1 MDTLNVAMFRA
12 YDIRT
17 PSALLPDDL
26 AQRLARAEAVYISE
40 VLKAPGVLLAHDA
53 RATGPHYLELA
64 AGEFRRAGLE
74 VVVLPHPSSA
84 SMFYFAAMSLP
95 HLAAILYGA
104 SHNPAGDTGQKI
116 LAPGVRPIAE
126 HIGPEG
132 GLDCIRELYVQG
144 ADPGSRDG
152 GRIWA
157 YDPTSAY
164 IAYSME
170 RAGVDAGML
179 RGLHVMQDFLN
190 GSAGREMMLAFERAG
205 AALTPLHFTA
215 DGRFPLGDPNPVKQ
229 DVIRHGI
236 RELLAGNFRL
246 GIFFDGD
253 GDRID
258 FYRGDGTYLS
268 SSFVYAAI
276 LPQIRKRFP
285 EPGMGIFAD
294 LKSNPLAVMEMARAG
309 VRVQVIRNGHSQI
322 KNSLFED
329 PSMFGAVEESA
340 HFYEAFP
347 PPVSAHGGTERFC
360 TENTLYV
367 ALLVS
372 RVWHEHPERFDALL
386 EIQART
392 SREREWGYKFPSDD
406 LRSAALDAVRAHF
419 EALGARAMTRMPNG
433 YDLEATLMRRGIP
446 FDIDAHTKLAP
457 DWLQVCQRVSQSEAG
472 LARWEVVAA
481 TREIAAE
488 AKRQIAAIVQ
498 QFQAGPEYQG

>member
-1 MDTLNVAMFRA
+1 MDPLNVSMFRA

-17 PSALLPDDL
+17 PSVLLSDEL
-26 AQRLARAEAVYISE
+26 ARRLAKAEAAYVCDI
-40 VLKAPGVLLAHDA
+40 LKAPGVLLAHDA
-53 RATGPHYLELA
+53 RSTGPHYLELA
-64 AGEFRRAGLE
+64 AGEFVRAGLE
-74 VVVLPHPSSA
+74 VLVIPHPSSA
-84 SMFYFAAMSLP
+84 SMFYFAAMSFP

-116 LAPGVRPIAE
+116 LAPGVRPVAE

-132 GLDCIRELYVQG
+132 GLDCIRDLYLRGVE
-144 ADPGSRDG
+144 PGHRAG
-152 GRIWA
+152 GRIRA
-157 YDPTSAY
+157 YDPTEPY

-170 RAGVDAGML
+170 RAGVEPGTL
-179 RGLHVMQDFLN
+179 RGLHVLHDYLN
-190 GSAGREMMLAFERAG
+190 GSSGREMMLAFDRAG

-229 DVIRHGI
+229 DVIRHG
-236 RELLAGNFRL
+236 LQTLASGRFLL

-276 LPQIRKRFP
+276 LPQIRARFP
-285 EPGMGIFAD
+285 GSGMGVFAD

-329 PSMFGAVEESA
+329 ASMFGAVEESA

-347 PPVSAHGGTERFC
+347 APGNKGTGNERFC

-372 RVWHEHPERFDALL
+372 RVWLERPEVFDALVQ
-386 EIQART
+386 IQSRT
-392 SREREWGYKFPSDD
+392 SREREWGYKFPSDE
-406 LRSAALDAVRAHF
+406 LRAAALDAVRAHF
-419 EALGARAMTRMPNG
+419 EALGAQAMTRMPNG
-433 YDLEATLMRRGIP
+433 YELEATLMRRGIP
-446 FDIDAHTKLAP
+446 FDIDADTRLSP
-457 DWLQVCQRVSQSEAG
+457 DWLQVCQRVSQSEEG

-481 TREIAAE
+481 TREIASE
-488 AKRQIAAIVQ
+488 AKKQIAAIVQ

>member
-1 MDTLNVAMFRA
+1 MDPLNLSMFRA

-17 PSALLPDDL
+17 PSALLPDEL
-26 AQRLARAEAVYISE
+26 ARRLALAEAVYIRD

-53 RATGPHYLELA
+53 RSTGPHYLELA
-64 AGEFRRAGLE
+64 AGEFQRAGLE
-74 VVVLPHPSSA
+74 VVVVPHASTA
-84 SMFYFAAMSLP
+84 SMFYFAAMMLP

-132 GLDCIRELYVQG
+132 GLDCIRDLYLNG
-144 ADPGSRDG
+144 AEPGSRRG
-152 GRIWA
+152 GRIRA
-157 YDPTSAY
+157 YDPTDAY

-170 RAGVDAGML
+170 RAGVEPGSLKGL
-179 RGLHVMQDFLN
+179 RLLQDYLN
-190 GSAGREMMLAFERAG
+190 GSAGREMMLAFDRAG
-205 AALTPLHFTA
+205 AELTPLHFTA
-215 DGRFPLGDPNPVKQ
+215 DGKFPLGDPNPVKQ
-229 DVIRHGI
+229 DVIRSGL
-236 RELLAGNFRL
+236 ETLASGEFRL

-276 LPQIRKRFP
+276 LPQIRQRFP
-285 EPGMGIFAD
+285 GAGMGVFAD
-294 LKSNPLAVMEMARAG
+294 LKSNPLAVMEMAKAG

-329 PSMFGAVEESA
+329 ASMFGAVEESA

-347 PPVSAHGGTERFC
+347 PPDKDQMQHERFC

-372 RVWHEHPERFDALL
+372 RVWNEHPDLFDALV

-392 SREREWGYKFPSDD
+392 SREREWGYKFPSDE
-406 LRSAALDAVRAHF
+406 LRAAALEAVRAHF
-419 EALGARAMTRMPNG
+419 EALGAGSMTRMPNG
-433 YDLEATLMRRGIP
+433 YELEATLMRRGIP
-446 FDIDAHTKLAP
+446 FKIDVDTRLAP

-481 TREIAAE
+481 TREIASD
-488 AKRQIAAIVQ
+488 AKQRIASIVK